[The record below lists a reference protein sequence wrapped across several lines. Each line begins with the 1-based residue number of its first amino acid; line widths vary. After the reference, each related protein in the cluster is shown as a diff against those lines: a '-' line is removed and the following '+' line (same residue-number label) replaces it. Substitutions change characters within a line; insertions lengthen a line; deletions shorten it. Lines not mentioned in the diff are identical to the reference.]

1 MTENDRPADFGAQR
15 ADAAERLAKLPYD
28 ALALRVMDGL
38 AAMAIQHRS
47 WGVMLQDAQIEAA
60 MCSCD
65 ACVEAVGGLSDMLS
79 QFARDLLRLEQAA
92 DLVMAIGG
100 YELPDEEYLTA
111 EVLSYREASLEQDR
125 AHRPEVQKL
134 NKLLQR
140 DCSCEHD

>member
-1 MTENDRPADFGAQR
+1 
-15 ADAAERLAKLPYD
+15 
-28 ALALRVMDGL
+28 
-38 AAMAIQHRS
+38 
-47 WGVMLQDAQIEAA
+47 

-65 ACVEAVGGLSDMLS
+65 ACVEAVGGLSETIA

-92 DLVMAIGG
+92 DLVMAVGG
-100 YELPDEEYLTA
+100 YELPDPEYLAA
-111 EVLSYREASLEQDR
+111 EVLSYRDAALEQDR

>member
-1 MTENDRPADFGAQR
+1 MTDDRPADFGAQR

-38 AAMAIQHRS
+38 AAMAIQHRA
-47 WGVMLQDAQIEAA
+47 WCAALRDDQADAL
-60 MCSCD
+60 
-65 ACVEAVGGLSDMLS
+65 ACGCGGCREMALGLSEGVA

-92 DLVMAIGG
+92 DLVMDVGS
-100 YELPDEEYLTA
+100 YELPDGDYLTA
-111 EVLSYREASLEQDR
+111 EVLSYRDAALEQDR

-140 DCSCEHD
+140 DCSGEHD